1 MMQDQTS
8 SSLQINDQT
17 LISRSNSLLAAVV
30 HDETVM
36 MDIPSGHYYGLDDIG
51 SDIWRRLESPR
62 KFGELVDSLAA
73 EYDADR
79 EIIAADVQNL
89 LTLMATHKVVSLT
102 FF

>member
-1 MMQDQTS
+1 MQDQLS
-8 SSLQINDQT
+8 SSPQINDQT

-36 MDIPSGHYYGLDDIG
+36 MDIPSGLYYGLDDIG

-62 KFGELVDSLAA
+62 RFGELVDSLAA

-79 EIIAADVQNL
+79 GIIAADVQKL